1 MSSSPIPLETQL
13 SFCSACWRTI
23 PTGAGSCPGCGTDLA
38 ALTARPYTEKLL
50 ATLEH
55 PIGEVGERAASL
67 LGEVAGH
74 EAREPLTRLA
84 EKSSDPYLAA
94 AALRGLCRCNPIM
107 RAESEATRQVM
118 WRLLRPIE
126 RDYLGTLPIQADV
139 LLGGLRFHL
148 VHATPSDPLYTYVRP
163 DERERW
169 EEELA
174 KIDADILLVGHTHL
188 PMVLRFGR
196 RLIVNPGSVGQP
208 RDGDP
213 RASYVLIEDGEPRLA
228 RAAYD
233 IEATIRG
240 LQGGGLPSSIFERLA
255 RILRTGSVTGG

>member
-74 EAREPLTRLA
+74 EAREPLTRVA

-94 AALRGLCRCNPIM
+94 AALRGLYRLSERHPSM
-107 RAESEATRQVM
+107 EPVDWRAFTAPD
-118 WRLLRPIE
+118 RPI
-126 RDYLGTLPIQADV
+126 T
-139 LLGGLRFHL
+139 
-148 VHATPSDPLYTYVRP
+148 VRAAAV
-163 DERERW
+163 E
-169 EEELA
+169 
-174 KIDADILLVGHTHL
+174 IC
-188 PMVLRFGR
+188 R
-196 RLIVNPGSVGQP
+196 RLAGRGGEGQ
-208 RDGDP
+208 
-213 RASYVLIEDGEPRLA
+213 
-228 RAAYD
+228 
-233 IEATIRG
+233 
-240 LQGGGLPSSIFERLA
+240 
-255 RILRTGSVTGG
+255 